1 MVLICQCVKRK
12 KSQSFKLTLFK
23 KERFCGE
30 SAVFSLNLVLNIPL
44 NYYFVNV
51 FLKNFQEKI
60 PGGYRGFLR
69 KDLVLLGSCT
79 NFVIHLNIIY
89 IAILLL
95 CQLNFP
101 LLEKIVGGPNPL
113 KMEAFLIRQK

>member
-1 MVLICQCVKRK
+1 MALICQCVKRK

-23 KERFCGE
+23 KERFCSE
-30 SAVFSLNLVLNIPL
+30 SAMFSLNLALNIPL
-44 NYYFVNV
+44 NYYFVNA
-51 FLKNFQEKI
+51 FSKNFQEKI

-95 CQLNFP
+95 CQLNFL

>member
-23 KERFCGE
+23 KERFCGK
-30 SAVFSLNLVLNIPL
+30 SAVFSLNLALNIPL

-101 LLEKIVGGPNPL
+101 LLEKIVAVLTPL
-113 KMEAFLIRQK
+113 KQKSF